1 MIKVNSRVK
10 LNLPKIKQLSKA
22 AVLALEQTAEELHQ
36 DIVQEQ
42 VVPRDTGTLQGEAF
56 FVDKRESSSGK
67 VGLIHSTPYARRIYY
82 HPEYNFSKV
91 ENPNARGKW
100 FEPWINGE
108 YSDFCRDTYKKIY
121 RRLAGV

>member
-42 VVPRDTGTLQGEAF
+42 VVPRDSGTSQGAAF
-56 FVDKRESSSGK
+56 FVDKR
-67 VGLIHSTPYARRIYY
+67 
-82 HPEYNFSKV
+82 
-91 ENPNARGKW
+91 
-100 FEPWINGE
+100 
-108 YSDFCRDTYKKIY
+108 
-121 RRLAGV
+121 